1 MLFFS
6 IFFFFTSP
14 LFKPGSERI
23 TTAKEK
29 VRRKIEKGRKIDGEK
44 RADM

>member
-6 IFFFFTSP
+6 IFFFTSP

-44 RADM
+44 RAEM